1 MLERQLFRVCQEP
14 HFAFGHDQQAA
25 APVPTPRQNHL
36 LAALPPDAYARL
48 LADLEPI
55 PLPAGWAIHGAGDR
69 QKYLYFLTSGIVS
82 RCYVTESGAS
92 VEFAVTGR
100 EGVIGVASFLGGQS
114 MPSQSV
120 VLCPGHSYRLAAGR
134 VKSVFGDEGPL
145 PRLLLR
151 YTLSLLRQTGQIA
164 ACNRRHSMEQR
175 LCRWIL
181 SCLDRLPSDEL
192 VMTQALIAQMLGVRR
207 ESITDASGKLED
219 AGLIHCGRGHVA
231 VLDRRGLEAHA
242 CECYAAIKRADDE
255 LFPEFAHGP
264 CAPRSRP
271 VMESQHF
278 LRGSAVP
285 A

>member
-1 MLERQLFRVCQEP
+1 MLRRQLFRVCQEP

-25 APVPTPRQNHL
+25 APMPTPRQSHL
-36 LAALPPDAYARL
+36 LAALPPDAFARVL
-48 LADLEPI
+48 PHLEPV
-55 PLPAGWAIHGAGDR
+55 PLPPGRIIHGAGDR
-69 QKYLYFLTSGIVS
+69 QRHLYFLTAGIVS
-82 RCYVTESGAS
+82 RYHVTECGAS

-120 VLCPGHSYRLAAGR
+120 VLSAGHGYRLATGR
-134 VKSVFGDEGPL
+134 VKNAFDHDGPL

-151 YTLSLLRQTGQIA
+151 YTLSLIAQTGQIS

-207 ESITDASGKLED
+207 ESITDATGKLED

-242 CECYAAIKRADDE
+242 CECYAAIKRADDQ

-264 CAPRSRP
+264 CARRSRP
-271 VMESQHF
+271 VMESRHFQH
-278 LRGSAVP
+278 GSAVP